1 VRVFVVSRECAYSQ
15 ECACRVLASVR
26 EREARLT
33 EARAIDAGAMMADQD
48 SASTSA
54 AALSAALEAA
64 LVRELRD
71 RYAYDNDA
79 RFGGRL
85 VPPVI
90 VLSDSTTHLGR
101 WHSAQ
106 RLIEISRTL
115 VLDRPWLEVASVL
128 EHEMAHQFV
137 DEVLQVRGETA
148 HGETFRRV
156 CAERGIDA
164 RAAGQ
169 PGTASPAD
177 PSATGA
183 TGATG
188 ADPGTDRVLE
198 RIRKLLA
205 LAGSPNQ
212 HEAEIAM
219 RKAHELMLRHNI
231 EATATRSQ
239 HRYCVRHLGDPHKRS
254 TRVESDVVSLLAE
267 FFFVKVIRVPVY
279 LPRLGKS
286 GTVYEIAGTHA
297 NVEMASHVYAF
308 LLATAARLW
317 DANRHDTRVRNG
329 RDRLVYQSGVVG
341 GFRDKLLSERVDL
354 KETGLVWVGDRS
366 LDGFYRARHP
376 RITTRRHHVRINSA
390 HAAGREAGRTVVLHK
405 PVEHGPTASGPRLL
419 RG

>member
-1 VRVFVVSRECAYSQ
+1 MSSDHD
-15 ECACRVLASVR
+15 AS
-26 EREARLT
+26 
-33 EARAIDAGAMMADQD
+33 GAT
-48 SASTSA
+48 ASTA
-54 AALSAALEAA
+54 AELSAALEAA
-64 LVRELRD
+64 LVRELRA
-71 RYAYDNDA
+71 RYDYDNDA
-79 RFGGRL
+79 RFARRMTA
-85 VPPVI
+85 PVI

-101 WHSAQ
+101 WHSAT
-106 RLIEISRTL
+106 RTLEISRRL
-115 VLDRPWLEVASVL
+115 VLDRPWLEVAAVL

-137 DEVLQVRGETA
+137 DEVLGVRDETA

-164 RAAGQ
+164 RAAG
-169 PGTASPAD
+169 SPITDPAAAPD
-177 PSATGA
+177 PSA
-183 TGATG
+183 
-188 ADPGTDRVLE
+188 DRVLE

-231 EATATRSQ
+231 EATTARVERS
-239 HRYCVRHLGDPHKRS
+239 YELRHLGDPHKRR
-254 TRVESDVVSLLAE
+254 TRVESDVAGLLSE

-279 LPRLGKS
+279 LPRLGRS
-286 GTVYEIAGTHA
+286 GLVYEIAGTHA

-308 LLATAARLW
+308 LLATAERLW
-317 DANRHDTRVRNG
+317 AENRHDARVRSG

-354 KETGLVWVGDRS
+354 KQTGLVWVGDRT

-376 RITTRRHHVRINSA
+376 RITTRRQRRSINGA

-405 PVEHGPTASGPRLL
+405 PVERGASATAPRLL